1 MAKVLVI
8 DDDQDLCTIVEDFLM
23 MEKHSVRSVHTGA
36 QGWELLKSY
45 QYELVILDWDLPD
58 AKGVE
63 ILKRFR
69 DEGGNTPIIM
79 LTGHRTIEDKEA
91 GLDSGAN
98 DYLTKPFHAK
108 ELAARI
114 RTVFRTIGTAAP
126 PPTPL
131 GTNNEAILAK
141 ANLFG
146 TALAAKYE
154 FVEVLGEGGLG
165 IVFKARHPHLGIPV
179 AVKMLLSQQ
188 ISEEDL
194 SRFQLEAQTLCR
206 LEHRNIVKVYDFG
219 ITERRQPY
227 MVLECVQG
235 KDLGTILEEEDHF
248 ALKPGL
254 DIMIQVCDGLAHA
267 HEMGIL
273 HLDVKPGNIVL
284 KQMDGKPSVPKVLD
298 FGLSRLR
305 DSSKE
310 AKIKSDQLNESIGSP
325 AYISPEQLLVKPLDE
340 RADIYSTGCVMYEL
354 FTGYTPFVTDHVM
367 ELLRMHLE
375 IVPQPMRSICPEF
388 GLPEVLDRLVAKTLE
403 KDPNKRIQSMKDLR
417 DALMWLQSQ
426 FAAVPN

>member
-23 MEKHSVRSVHTGA
+23 MEKHTVHSVHTGA
-36 QGWELLKSY
+36 EGLELLKSY
-45 QYELVILDWDLPD
+45 QYELAILDWDLPD
-58 AKGVE
+58 AKGVDL
-63 ILKRFR
+63 LKRFR
-69 DEGGNTPIIM
+69 DEGGNTPVIM
-79 LTGHRTIEDKEA
+79 LTGHTTIDDKEI

-98 DYLTKPFHAK
+98 DYLTKPFHSK

-131 GTNNEAILAK
+131 GTNNEAVLAR

-154 FVEVLGEGGLG
+154 FIEVLGEGGLG

-188 ISEEDL
+188 IGEEAL
-194 SRFQLEAQTLCR
+194 ARFQLEAQTLCR
-206 LEHRNIVKVYDFG
+206 LEHRNVVKVYDFG

-227 MVLECVQG
+227 MVLECVEG
-235 KDLGTILEEEDHF
+235 KDLDTILEEEDLL
-248 ALKPGL
+248 ALNPGL

-284 KQMDGKPSVPKVLD
+284 KQAEGKQPIPKVLD
-298 FGLSRLR
+298 FGLARLR
-305 DSSKE
+305 DSGKVVQSNHG
-310 AKIKSDQLNESIGSP
+310 QPNESIGSP
-325 AYISPEQLLVKPLDE
+325 PYISPEQLLARPLDE
-340 RADIYSTGCVMYEL
+340 RADIYSVGCVIYEV
-354 FTGYTPFVTDHVM
+354 FTGYTPFIADEVP
-367 ELLRMHLE
+367 EILRMHLE
-375 IVPQPMRSICPEF
+375 TVPQPMRSIGPELD
-388 GLPEVLDRLVAKTLE
+388 LPEILDRVVAKTLE
-403 KDPNKRIQSMKDLR
+403 KDPGKRIQSMKDLR
-417 DALMWLQSQ
+417 DALMWIKNQLS
-426 FAAVPN
+426 AIPN